1 MSENEQREDSAELA
15 KWRRKIHKLEDEYES
30 GERNLKGYLKAA
42 FGKGISA
49 TRLNLARELKASEK
63 EKPLV
68 QDSYGFQKS
77 REDEITGLEQFP
89 WQRGVDNNDAE

>member
-1 MSENEQREDSAELA
+1 MSENEQRDDSAELA
-15 KWRRKIHKLEDEYES
+15 KWRRKIHKLEDEYEA
-30 GERNLKGYLKAA
+30 GERNLKSYLKAA

-49 TRLNLARELKASEK
+49 TRLNLARDIKAAEK

-68 QDSYGFQKS
+68 QDSYGFQRA

-89 WQRGVDNNDAE
+89 WDRDVE